1 MKFKYIQW
9 CARRPAH
16 HLSSSQ
22 LTVCVASGAS
32 KWSVPAAPSPS
43 HSAERVTSSPGGMS
57 VYIHAQLSLSRT
69 QSVHGRR
76 VRPSLSLSRP
86 RYPSLSVWMDERME
100 EAKGKSKKLNEWMN
114 ELKNRWSFFSL
125 TVALDSLIVSDHYI
139 IHKTSEYTQDPVL
152 FIEP

>member
-1 MKFKYIQW
+1 MCKTTS
-9 CARRPAH
+9 P
-16 HLSSSQ
+16 SSLQ
-22 LTVCVASGAS
+22 LATNCVCC
-32 KWSVPAAPSPS
+32 KWSFQMIRPCRAKSLPLGGARDVVAGRDV
-43 HSAERVTSSPGGMS
+43 RVYTR
-57 VYIHAQLSLSRT
+57 ATLSLSRT